1 LESSPEGA
9 GNLAKRNDAG
19 KEKSDSIAILRP
31 EQPQNMKS
39 NPQLIFIVDDDP
51 DDRQII
57 LDAFLEK
64 NPRIDYVFIENAENL
79 LQALYSDG
87 SEYPAVVLLDLNMP
101 GMLGLQA
108 LKEIRNNRKFS
119 QIPIIVLTTS
129 TLHQDRRASYELGA
143 ACFIRKPDS
152 FGELVEITDSIV
164 RLWLYEDQSPQ
175 EKS

>member
-1 LESSPEGA
+1 
-9 GNLAKRNDAG
+9 
-19 KEKSDSIAILRP
+19 
-31 EQPQNMKS
+31 MKS
-39 NPQLIFIVDDDP
+39 NPRLIFIVDDDP

-64 NPRIDYVFIENAENL
+64 NPQIDYVFIENAENL
-79 LQALYSDG
+79 LQALYSEE
-87 SEYPAVVLLDLNMP
+87 SEYPALILLDLNMP

-108 LKEIRNNRKFS
+108 LKEVKNNKKFS

-143 ACFIRKPDS
+143 ACFLRKPDS
-152 FGELVEITDSIV
+152 FRELVDLTDSIV
-164 RLWLYEDQSPQ
+164 KLWLHEDQLLP